1 MSGADHP
8 EDKVNP
14 LRVLVDLQRSPETR
28 HQEVLGSGLEPHM
41 ALLRA
46 WQSERLR
53 HTYADFL
60 ADERS
65 APACQFFLSDVY
77 APQDFSQRDQ
87 DLEKLYGLLSH
98 FIPAPMLSLLADAIE
113 LNQLSNNLDTRLLEA
128 LVNDLGM
135 VDEIT
140 PALYAAGYRA
150 CDNYT
155 ERVHQID
162 LMTRIL
168 REVGAGA
175 GQPLVAITLKAARL
189 PAQRFGWQD
198 LYDFLVRGHAAFRRL
213 GRKNELA
220 STIQQREMGLLD
232 RIFAGESEPFK

>member
-1 MSGADHP
+1 
-8 EDKVNP
+8 
-14 LRVLVDLQRSPETR
+14 LRVMMNLQRSPETQR
-28 HQEVLGSGLEPHM
+28 QEVPGSGLEPRM
-41 ALLRA
+41 AVLRA
-46 WQSERLR
+46 WQSERLK

-60 ADERS
+60 ADEHS

-77 APQDFSQRDQ
+77 APQDFSQRDH
-87 DLEKLYGLLSH
+87 DLEKLHGLLSR
-98 FIPAPMLSLLADAIE
+98 FVPAPMLSLLADAIE

-128 LVNDLGM
+128 LVDELGM

-140 PALYAAGYRA
+140 PALYAGGYRV

-155 ERVHQID
+155 ERAHQID

-168 REVGAGA
+168 REVGEGA
-175 GQPLVAITLKAARL
+175 GQPLVTITLKAARL

-198 LYDFLVRGHAAFRRL
+198 LHDFLVRGQAAFRRL

-220 STIQQREMGLLD
+220 STIQERETRILD
-232 RIFAGESEPFK
+232 RIFAGESEPF

>member
-1 MSGADHP
+1 MSGAVHP
-8 EDKVNP
+8 DDKVNP
-14 LRVLVDLQRSPETR
+14 LRVLVDVQRSPETQR
-28 HQEVLGSGLEPHM
+28 QEVPGSGLEPRM
-41 ALLRA
+41 VLLRV
-46 WQSERLR
+46 WQSERLKI
-53 HTYADFL
+53 TYADFL

-77 APQDFSQRDQ
+77 APQDFSQRDH
-87 DLEKLYGLLSH
+87 DLVTLHGLLSR
-98 FIPAPMLSLLADAIE
+98 FIPAPLLSLLADAIE
-113 LNQLSNNLDTRLLEA
+113 LNQLSYSLDTCLLDA
-128 LVNDLGM
+128 LVNQLGM

-140 PALYAAGYRA
+140 TALYAAGYRV

-155 ERVHQID
+155 ERVRQID

-168 REVGAGA
+168 REVGEGA

-198 LYDFLVRGHAAFRRL
+198 LHDFLVRGHAAFRRL

-220 STIQQREMGLLD
+220 STIQVREMRILD
-232 RIFAGESEPFK
+232 KIFAGETEPF